1 MYDKIVEKL
10 NKELT
15 KNLIYLFFISCF
27 WAVSFYI
34 FKPQILKEDYHIQ
47 FFLLFSFSFIWMS
60 IYLIFWLF
68 FEIAFRFGINKVRI
82 EVSVFTAIV
91 FKSVFITI
99 GYYYSMYFTQ
109 YLQMCFKWSTYFII
123 FLLPISVFLHIRRS
137 KKKLKSQV

>member
-10 NKELT
+10 NKELA

-34 FKPQILKEDYHIQ
+34 FKPQLLKEDYHVQ

-109 YLQMCFKWSTYFII
+109 YLQMCFKYSSILV
-123 FLLPISVFLHIRRS
+123 FLSIPLAGFLHIRRS
-137 KKKLKSQV
+137 KKKSKSQV